1 MEFWLH
7 QLFLEAILSVK
18 DHHAGL
24 VSSVIVVDNAS
35 EDSSLKSLNA
45 LADKLPFNLHIISND
60 KNLGFAAA
68 CNRGASLT
76 KSKYLLF
83 LNPDVRLMW
92 NSLIVPLRTMQLPE
106 NVKKL
111 NKRHSTS

>member
-1 MEFWLH
+1 MKYDMLEIVIVNWNSGH
-7 QLFLEAILSVK
+7 QLAEAILSVK

-60 KNLGFAAA
+60 QEFGI
-68 CNRGASLT
+68 CCSL
-76 KSKYLLF
+76 
-83 LNPDVRLMW
+83 
-92 NSLIVPLRTMQLPE
+92 
-106 NVKKL
+106 
-111 NKRHSTS
+111 